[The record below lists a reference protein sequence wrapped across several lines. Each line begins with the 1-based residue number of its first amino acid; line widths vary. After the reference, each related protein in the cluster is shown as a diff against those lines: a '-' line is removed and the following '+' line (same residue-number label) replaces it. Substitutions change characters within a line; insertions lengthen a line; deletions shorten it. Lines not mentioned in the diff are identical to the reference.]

1 MTPVTVATCFARRS
15 GRCAHA
21 PWRPL
26 RPALDFP
33 EPRPG
38 TFPSATCPVGNQ
50 TQRSPDLQRR
60 KQPPP
65 SRVPWEDTTL
75 AQVPRGAEV
84 NPRRGVRASSR
95 GKHREEEGGGHR
107 RPRPHTRMGE
117 VGGGLGRASQ
127 MAERVRGGLAT
138 QWGLSNPRLY
148 LKCHRKRKGEEADR
162 DCDRDQTRVNR
173 RRAERPSGGCA
184 GRGDPAGAPQTG
196 RPVPGA

>member
-1 MTPVTVATCFARRS
+1 MTPVTVATCFA
-15 GRCAHA
+15 RCAHA

-65 SRVPWEDTTL
+65 GRVPWEDTTL

-84 NPRRGVRASSR
+84 NTRRGVRASAR

-107 RPRPHTRMGE
+107 RPRPHTRAGE
-117 VGGGLGRASQ
+117 GEGLGRASQ
-127 MAERVRGGLAT
+127 TAELSAGG
-138 QWGLSNPRLY
+138 WPRN
-148 LKCHRKRKGEEADR
+148 GDS
-162 DCDRDQTRVNR
+162 QT
-173 RRAERPSGGCA
+173 
-184 GRGDPAGAPQTG
+184 
-196 RPVPGA
+196 PVFI

>member
-50 TQRSPDLQRR
+50 TQRSPELQRR

-65 SRVPWEDTTL
+65 GRVPWEDTTL

-84 NPRRGVRASSR
+84 NTRRGVRASAR

-107 RPRPHTRMGE
+107 RPRPHTRA
-117 VGGGLGRASQ
+117 GGG
-127 MAERVRGGLAT
+127 GG
-138 QWGLSNPRLY
+138 W
-148 LKCHRKRKGEEADR
+148 
-162 DCDRDQTRVNR
+162 
-173 RRAERPSGGCA
+173 A
-184 GRGDPAGAPQTG
+184 GRLRRQSCPRGAGNAIGTLKPPSLFEVSSEEKGGGG
-196 RPVPGA
+196 RTVTVTETRHV